1 MPVSTQTSFVV
12 ETQIVTFPSLPL
24 DCGVTLMNVDVA
36 YETYGRLNAEK
47 TNAILVLHAFSGD
60 AHAAGVSRTT
70 GQPGW
75 WSDMIGPGLAFD
87 TERYFVI
94 SSNVLGGCRGTTGPS
109 SVDLATG
116 EPYGMKF
123 PVITICDMVRL
134 QKMLVE
140 YLSIERLLAVAGG
153 SMGGMQAL
161 AWAVVYPE
169 SVAAAIPIATTTK
182 HSAQQ
187 IAFNEVAR
195 QAIMADPDWSEGSYY
210 HLKQPARGLAVA
222 RMVGHIT
229 YMSDASMRQKFGR
242 RLRDKD
248 AFGFDFSVD
257 FEVESYLRYRG
268 SQFVSRFDANSYLYI
283 TKAMDY
289 FDVSAGHKSLG
300 EAFERDGVRF
310 LVMSFTSD
318 WLYPTYQSLELVG
331 ALRSRTID
339 VAFCELPSSYGHDA
353 FLLET
358 KEQSEMITGF
368 LESAHRSGT
377 STRGTDR
384 TVEPDTVQVQ
394 ARLDYAM
401 IGEMVEP
408 GSRVLDLGCGEGDLL
423 AWLRKHK
430 QIRGRGVEIE
440 GEKVQRAI
448 ARGVS
453 VYQGDIDQ
461 GLADYP
467 DDSFDFVILS
477 QTLQEMRYPLRV
489 LREMLRVGKNA
500 IVAFPNFGHW
510 RVRVAHM
517 ISGRA
522 PRTALFPYD
531 WYESP
536 NLHFLTINDFI
547 SLCRKEQWVIE
558 RQQFGRKN
566 RKVEVLANLRA
577 EVAVFSIRSSQGS

>member
-1 MPVSTQTSFVV
+1 MASV
-12 ETQIVTFPSLPL
+12 ETAFTVATQIATFPSLPL

-36 YETYGRLNAEK
+36 YETYGKLNADRS
-47 TNAILVLHAFSGD
+47 NAILVVHAFSGD
-60 AHAAGVSRTT
+60 AHAAGISHDT

-75 WSDMIGPGLAFD
+75 WSAMIGPGLAFD

-94 SSNVLGGCRGTTGPS
+94 SSNVLGGCRGTTGPGS
-109 SVDLATG
+109 IDLATG
-116 EPYGMKF
+116 EPYAMRF
-123 PVITICDMVRL
+123 PVITIGDMVRL
-134 QKMLVE
+134 QKLLVE
-140 YLSIERLLAVAGG
+140 FLGIERLLAVAGG

-161 AWAVVYPE
+161 EWAVSYPE
-169 SVAAAIPIATTTK
+169 SVAAVLPIATTTR

-195 QAIMADPDWSEGSYY
+195 QAIMADPDWNEGNYY

-229 YMSDASMRQKFGR
+229 YMSDGSMREKFGR

-289 FDVSAGHKSLG
+289 FDVAAKHHSLA
-300 EAFERDGVRF
+300 EALDHSRVRF
-310 LVMSFTSD
+310 LVLSFTSD

-331 ALRSRTID
+331 ALRSGNAD
-339 VAFCELPSSYGHDA
+339 VAFCELPSTYGHDA

-358 KEQSEMITGF
+358 KQQSEMVSGF
-368 LESAHRSGT
+368 LQKVVQDLS
-377 STRGTDR
+377 
-384 TVEPDTVQVQ
+384 TVQVRRTSRPVSEQ
-394 ARLDYAM
+394 LQSRQDYAM
-401 IGEMVEP
+401 IGEMIEA
-408 GSRVLDLGCGEGDLL
+408 GSTVLDLGCGDGELL
-423 AWLRKHK
+423 AWLCEQKGIHA
-430 QIRGRGVEIE
+430 RGVEIE

-461 GLADYP
+461 GLADYE
-467 DDSFDFVILS
+467 DGSFDFVILS

-489 LREMLRVGKNA
+489 LREMLRVGRHA

-510 RVRVAHM
+510 SVRLAHL

-522 PRTALFPYD
+522 PRTKLFPYD

-536 NLHFLTINDFI
+536 NLHFLTIDDFI
-547 SLCRKEQWVIE
+547 SLCAKQNWLVE
-558 RQQFGRKN
+558 RQIFVRKD
-566 RKVEVLANLRA
+566 KTLSVLPNLRA
-577 EVAVFSIRSSQGS
+577 EVAVFSIRAAR